1 MQPLG
6 TKKDQNKTEK
16 ERRLGNVQALAI
28 KQINCFLF
36 QNALQSR
43 EASVSHS

>member
-6 TKKDQNKTEK
+6 TKKDQTKTEK
-16 ERRLGNVQALAI
+16 EWRLGNVQPLAI

-36 QNALQSR
+36 QNTLQSR
-43 EASVSHS
+43 EAGVSHS